1 MRRWLQFI
9 YITVAGL
16 WLFSL
21 SLSAA
26 VISMESGERLIG
38 QITEKSDSTTVVLQ
52 SALLGEISLP
62 RDQISG
68 IESTRPTNTPKP
80 AVTADNGAPAAA
92 STESA
97 EAGPKPSNKSLLQK
111 VRELSAP
118 DDWEGNLQLGL
129 SLSRGDRRWAESFA
143 KGNLVI
149 DPKQSPNY
157 YRYAGSYTLRE
168 TEKSDGTEVV
178 STDRYDA
185 NFTFRRDFSERW
197 FFQNSLAG
205 RVDRIKGIDRELQE
219 SVGVG
224 YRIRPSE
231 KIELLVGGGGGVEDL
246 RTEFEDTRTGLNPIA
261 SIFQELTWQPL
272 EKVRLTQE
280 FNYFVNPEEAEQYNY
295 ILRAS
300 LRYRLTDLLGLEL
313 SFNKNFDND
322 VGDGNQRDDTRLRN
336 AVIVYF

>member
-1 MRRWLQFI
+1 MTRWLQFI
-9 YITVAGL
+9 HTTVAGL
-16 WLFSL
+16 WLLSL

-38 QITEKSDSTTVVLQ
+38 RITEKTDSTTVVLQ
-52 SALLGEISLP
+52 SALLGEIRLP

-68 IESTRPTNTPKP
+68 IESNRPTDTPEP
-80 AVTADNGAPAAA
+80 AVTADTGGPATD
-92 STESA
+92 STKA
-97 EAGPKPSNKSLLQK
+97 VEAGPEPSNKNLLQK
-111 VRELSAP
+111 ARELSAP
-118 DDWEGNLQLGL
+118 DDWEGNMQLGL
-129 SLSRGDRRWAESFA
+129 NLSRGDQKWAETFV

-149 DPKQSPNY
+149 DTEQSPNY
-157 YRYAGSYTLRE
+157 YRYAGSYTFRE
-168 TEKSDGTEVV
+168 TDKGDGTDVV

-231 KIELLVGGGGGVEDL
+231 KIELLVGGGGGVEDFQA
-246 RTEFEDTRTGLNPIA
+246 EFEDTRTGLNPIA

-280 FNYFVNPEEAEQYNY
+280 FNYFVNPEEAEQYNF

-313 SFNKNFDND
+313 SFYKNFDND
-322 VGDGNQRDDTRLRN
+322 VGNGNEQDDTRLRN